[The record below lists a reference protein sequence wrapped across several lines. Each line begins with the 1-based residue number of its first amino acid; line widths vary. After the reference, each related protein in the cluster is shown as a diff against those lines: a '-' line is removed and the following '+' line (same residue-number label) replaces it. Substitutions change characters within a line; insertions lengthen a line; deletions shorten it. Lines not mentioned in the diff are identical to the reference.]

1 VSLNPRSFVSP
12 HSCSSQYS
20 YVQELEARLIQMETL
35 FKQVAPTLQQL
46 GQLPAGIGPDG
57 VLSEGPLLAAPP
69 AIAQVLSLPDQPT
82 TYTSSDPHGL
92 DASQV
97 IKIEDDEDDFAES
110 QLAQD
115 EHGSLR
121 WMGNSSTMSLI
132 HSFRSLTT
140 DPQQR
145 VQHRVSPGEGDA
157 RGTGANR
164 LYFPASVFF
173 GKIRALPGP
182 EEVEYPD
189 RDLADKLVRPHAH
202 TTRMTVMTIYTGQHV
217 LFAISLSS
225 THHRQIFLY
234 AEIQHRDGQ
243 YDKR

>member
-1 VSLNPRSFVSP
+1 M
-12 HSCSSQYS
+12 
-20 YVQELEARLIQMETL
+20 EAL

-46 GQLPAGIGPDG
+46 GQLPPGMGPDG
-57 VLSEGPLLAAPP
+57 VLSLPSEGPLPAGPP
-69 AIAQVLSLPDQPT
+69 AIAQVLSLQGRPISYAP
-82 TYTSSDPHGL
+82 SDPHGL

-97 IKIEDDEDDFAES
+97 IKIEDDDEEFAES

-140 DPQQR
+140 DPNQRVQQR
-145 VQHRVSPGEGDA
+145 VSPAEGEA

-173 GKIRALPGP
+173 GKVRALPGP
-182 EEVEYPD
+182 EEVEYPE
-189 RDLADKLVRPHAH
+189 RDLADTLVR
-202 TTRMTVMTIYTGQHV
+202 MFQ
-217 LFAISLSS
+217 
-225 THHRQIFLY
+225 FLTKSKSPR
-234 AEIQHRDGQ
+234 A
-243 YDKR
+243 